1 MLGPARF
8 ISTAVT
14 IAAVALLFNTAP
26 EVPVLRS
33 FPPGQ
38 HRQATPEPAQPAVG
52 RHARRIRR
60 HGLRPLRLR
69 HRAGGVHRA
78 RG

>member
-8 ISTAVT
+8 IRTAVLV
-14 IAAVALLFNTAP
+14 AAVALLSNTAP

-33 FPPGQ
+33 FPPGPQ
-38 HRQATPEPAQPAVG
+38 RQVAPEPAPPAAG
-52 RHARRIRR
+52 RHALRIRR

>member
-14 IAAVALLFNTAP
+14 IAAVALLFNSAP

-38 HRQATPEPAQPAVG
+38 QRRATPEPAPPAAG
-52 RHARRIRR
+52 RHALRIRR
-60 HGLRPLRLR
+60 LGLRPLRLR

>member
-8 ISTAVT
+8 ISTAAT

-38 HRQATPEPAQPAVG
+38 HRQAPPEPAQPAAG
-52 RHARRIRR
+52 RHARRARR
-60 HGLRPLRLR
+60 LRSLRLR